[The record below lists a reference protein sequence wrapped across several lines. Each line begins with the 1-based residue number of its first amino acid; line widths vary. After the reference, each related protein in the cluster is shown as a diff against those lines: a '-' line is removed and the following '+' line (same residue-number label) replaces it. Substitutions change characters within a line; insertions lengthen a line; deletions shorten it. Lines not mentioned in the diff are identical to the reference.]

1 MSVRKSAWVF
11 GVPGYLTIEYES
23 GKKPDTTGA
32 PSRPRSEPRSG
43 FGIGRKCATC
53 PLPNEPKAYTIL
65 TAAEWDERIWASRL
79 SVAANPTGFEPLAL

>member
-32 PSRPRSEPRSG
+32 PSRPRSEPSLRFWDWEEVGNMPVAKRTQGLHNPYGRRMGRTDLGFSTFSRS
-43 FGIGRKCATC
+43 K
-53 PLPNEPKAYTIL
+53 
-65 TAAEWDERIWASRL
+65 SHRL
-79 SVAANPTGFEPLAL
+79 